1 MAAGPSMAPEA
12 QESAEAAAAASKG
25 GDCDD
30 GNSSAA
36 AGGGTQLAGGELML
50 FDDGSMTADKAQ
62 SSAMSLVI
70 NYTDPA
76 VAAGAA
82 VFGLGLLVLPLLSKM
97 NNLLPEQTFRYK
109 HHGETNPRQP
119 LRLFTEA
126 ELRTRFGPV
135 DAETMAQEIT
145 MSTDEL
151 DEHME
156 ASRMEDT
163 DDEVS
168 QIQKWRDFANANLR
182 SLQKRSALAFLG
194 LPPEACDNDINRM
207 YKKMALELHPDKGGD
222 PEKFQELQEMKER
235 LSELEK
241 GEDGEKKKGEGEAE
255 DPEEDE
261 AKKAKD
267 KEEEQERQRLPPSE
281 RIKKLRMDVHDNSVR
296 LWERARKSKDEIVGE
311 KALKCNAQP
320 VLNILRLFVD
330 RFVSSEIKTL
340 RHDDVKGAEAKL
352 RKFVKQGAE
361 ILAVAALS
369 DVQATLAT
377 LAMHFNYRLIARSG
391 SAEIR
396 EKCAALLEAVGEVPR
411 QAEALIQRVENGL
424 ADQKDRD
431 RQRKEQQAADQR
443 QREARGDFG
452 GEASSSSS
460 SSAPGKGSG
469 KASAAASAGPAKAA
483 SAPKTAETAQGAG
496 AAGAFSKQ
504 VGAGVAKALKQDDP
518 FGDFDFGEADRKSA
532 EAARAKSLSAKP
544 SEALAT
550 TRGEDDRSAVA
561 AALKQQKRT
570 CWDPNFDHPYAGA
583 LKSNGTGIYCR
594 PCQRWIVTYE
604 YSTEVFLTHV
614 ERVHPKPPPG
624 WSS

>member
-1 MAAGPSMAPEA
+1 
-12 QESAEAAAAASKG
+12 
-25 GDCDD
+25 
-30 GNSSAA
+30 
-36 AGGGTQLAGGELML
+36 
-50 FDDGSMTADKAQ
+50 
-62 SSAMSLVI
+62 
-70 NYTDPA
+70 
-76 VAAGAA
+76 
-82 VFGLGLLVLPLLSKM
+82 
-97 NNLLPEQTFRYK
+97 
-109 HHGETNPRQP
+109 
-119 LRLFTEA
+119 
-126 ELRTRFGPV
+126 
-135 DAETMAQEIT
+135 
-145 MSTDEL
+145 
-151 DEHME
+151 
-156 ASRMEDT
+156 
-163 DDEVS
+163 
-168 QIQKWRDFANANLR
+168 
-182 SLQKRSALAFLG
+182 
-194 LPPEACDNDINRM
+194 
-207 YKKMALELHPDKGGD
+207 
-222 PEKFQELQEMKER
+222 
-235 LSELEK
+235 
-241 GEDGEKKKGEGEAE
+241 
-255 DPEEDE
+255 
-261 AKKAKD
+261 
-267 KEEEQERQRLPPSE
+267 
-281 RIKKLRMDVHDNSVR
+281 
-296 LWERARKSKDEIVGE
+296 
-311 KALKCNAQP
+311 
-320 VLNILRLFVD
+320 
-330 RFVSSEIKTL
+330 
-340 RHDDVKGAEAKL
+340 
-352 RKFVKQGAE
+352 
-361 ILAVAALS
+361 
-369 DVQATLAT
+369 
-377 LAMHFNYRLIARSG
+377 
-391 SAEIR
+391 IR

-469 KASAAASAGPAKAA
+469 KASAAASSGGYPSASAGPAKAA

-504 VGAGVAKALKQDDP
+504 VAAGAAKALKQDDP

-624 WSS
+624 WAAC